1 MSNTSSGNNDDF
13 IGQILAER
21 YEIVSFIGRGAMGSV
36 YKARQVAIGRD
47 VAVKMMS
54 NQSIDERA
62 TQRFVKE
69 AMAMSALTHPHLISL
84 IDFGETADKI
94 PFLVMEYLDG
104 TTLTKLIDKNG
115 LPIQTA
121 LRIAEQ
127 IAEGLAHAHARG
139 FIHRDLKPSNVM
151 LIGDNQDFVKIVDL
165 GIVKALDK
173 DGAEAMRLTHTGEIF
188 GSPLYMSPEQCLGQ
202 ALDERSDIYALGC
215 LTYETIT
222 GTPPIIG
229 ENFVQTVY
237 RHVHDIPSMMQDV
250 RPDLAI
256 PAEVESLVARALS
269 KNRDDRH
276 ASMKELKEALGNA
289 RNQCTAA
296 TIGAQPFLS
305 PSAVAGGSA
314 TMGTRVSQGM
324 PASNPPGPPSSTS
337 PVRPFLS
344 SGSGS
349 TNPGAN
355 SGPPHSMV
363 DTQPSSNP
371 NPIAALLNQPALA
384 MGVVAGVAALLVF
397 AGIGIAAMFT
407 NFRPTAPT
415 PAVTSTTTESQTVT
429 EEPCPTPTSTNEAG
443 KKEWKEPLIEIAYP
457 KKPHEKKVV
466 LLATEGADD
475 PEEVDPPEDKV
486 GDVIVDINPKSGP
499 MTLVCASQAPVNWVI
514 TGATQNVEAV
524 KLLGF
529 RKQTQSGIDPKKV
542 LAVSKDQPDPAHKLH
557 LLTVRVPDVFSD
569 DFNAE
574 KKNWQNDSD
583 FLVVKDEATEAA
595 GAPITQY
602 QGKRVSKRFNV
613 N

>member
-1 MSNTSSGNNDDF
+1 
-13 IGQILAER
+13 
-21 YEIVSFIGRGAMGSV
+21 MGSV
-36 YKARQVAIGRD
+36 YKARQIAIGRD

-84 IDFGETADKI
+84 IDFGETVEKI

-104 TTLTKLIDKNG
+104 TTLSKLIGKNG

-121 LRIAEQ
+121 LKIAEQ

-151 LIGDNQDFVKIVDL
+151 LIGDSQDFVKIVDL

-202 ALDERSDIYALGC
+202 PLDERSDIYALGC

-237 RHVHDIPSMMQDV
+237 RHVHDIPAMMQDV

-256 PAEVESLVARALS
+256 PPEVEALIARTLS
-269 KNRDDRH
+269 KNRADRH
-276 ASMKELKEALGNA
+276 SSMRELKEALSNV

-296 TIGAQPFLS
+296 AIGAQPFLS
-305 PSAVAGGSA
+305 PSAVAGGTA
-314 TMGTRVSQGM
+314 TMGTRVSQNM
-324 PASNPPGPPSSTS
+324 PALNPSPPSST
-337 PVRPFLS
+337 VRPFVS
-344 SGSGS
+344 SGTGA
-349 TNPGAN
+349 TNPAAS
-355 SGPPHSMV
+355 SGPPHSMI
-363 DTQPSSNP
+363 DTQPSNSGP
-371 NPIAALLNQPALA
+371 VAALLNQPALA
-384 MGVVAGVAALLVF
+384 MGMVAGIAALLVF
-397 AGIGIAAMFT
+397 AGIGIAAMFSS
-407 NFRPTAPT
+407 FRPTAPAV
-415 PAVTSTTTESQTVT
+415 PAAISTTTQSATVAEDT
-429 EEPCPTPTSTNEAG
+429 CPMPTNTTEAG
-443 KKEWKEPLIEIAYP
+443 KKEWKEPLIEINYP
-457 KKPHEKKVV
+457 KTHHQKKVV
-466 LLATEGADD
+466 LLATEGAED
-475 PEEVDPPEDKV
+475 PEEIDPPEDKV
-486 GDVIVDINPKSGP
+486 GDVIVDVSPKSGP
-499 MTLVCASQAPVNWVI
+499 LTLVCASQAPVNWVI

-529 RKQTQSGIDPKKV
+529 KKQTQSGIPADKV
-542 LAVSKDQPDPAHKLH
+542 LAVSKDQPDKTGKLH
-557 LLTVRVPDVFSD
+557 LLTVRVPELFAD

-583 FLVVKDEATEAA
+583 FLVVKDTAAEAA
-595 GAPITQY
+595 GAQITNY

>member
-1 MSNTSSGNNDDF
+1 
-13 IGQILAER
+13 
-21 YEIVSFIGRGAMGSV
+21 MGSV
-36 YKARQVAIGRD
+36 YKARQIAIGRD

-115 LPIQTA
+115 VPIQTA

-151 LIGDNQDFVKIVDL
+151 LIGDGQDFVKIVDL

-202 ALDERSDIYALGC
+202 TLDERSDIYALGC

-237 RHVHDIPSMMQDV
+237 RHVHDIPSMMQDI

-256 PAEVESLVARALS
+256 PQEVEALVARALS

-276 ASMKELKEALGNA
+276 SSMKELKEALANA

-305 PSAVAGGSA
+305 SSAVAGGSA
-314 TMGTRVSQGM
+314 TIGTRVSQGM
-324 PASNPPGPPSSTS
+324 PASNPAPPSSTS

-363 DTQPSSNP
+363 DTQPSNA
-371 NPIAALLNQPALA
+371 NPIAAILNQPALA
-384 MGVVAGVAALLVF
+384 MGMVAGVAALLVF

-407 NFRPTAPT
+407 NFHPTPPATPTA
-415 PAVTSTTTESQTVT
+415 TTTTTAQTDANGAEV
-429 EEPCPTPTSTNEAG
+429 EAPEPTSTNDAG
-443 KKEWKEPLIEIAYP
+443 KKEWKEPLIEINYP
-457 KKPHEKKVV
+457 KTPHQKKVV
-466 LLATEGADD
+466 LLATEGAED
-475 PEEVDPPEDKV
+475 PELIDPPEDKV
-486 GDVIVDINPKSGP
+486 GDVIVDVSPKSGP
-499 MTLVCASQAPVNWVI
+499 LTMVCASQAPVNWVFI
-514 TGATQNVEAV
+514 GATHNVEAV

-529 RKQTQSGIDPKKV
+529 RKQTQSGIAANKV
-542 LAVSKDQPDPAHKLH
+542 LAVSKDQPDPANKLH
-557 LLTVRVPDVFSD
+557 LLTVRVPELFSD

-583 FLVVKDEATEAA
+583 FLVVKDEAAEAA
-595 GAPITQY
+595 GAPITEY
-602 QGKRVSKRFNV
+602 LGKRVSKRFNV